1 VLGGV
6 VIWEQ
11 KEVAVYCEHCG
22 LKILPERPVCT
33 RCGRA
38 PSYEWVQL
46 LSLAIILLATI
57 GNSVAGLFLLPKLS
71 AAHPSGLF
79 FRSWLWID
87 RESSLYGWMPLAAA
101 LLLWEFFVWRK
112 IRKAR
117 PVTKIKSWVSRKI
130 LAFVLAAGFAPI
142 LPWWIPANQPSER
155 TLAALSQ
162 YPGLPCAISWGAVL
176 IVAVVLCIKAET
188 RDLLLGR
195 GKALSLV
202 SLAALTLFLMLT
214 LFGWSLG

>member
-1 VLGGV
+1 
-6 VIWEQ
+6 
-11 KEVAVYCEHCG
+11 VYCEHCG

-33 RCGRA
+33 RCGRS

-46 LSLAIILLATI
+46 LSLAIILLAAI
-57 GNSVAGLFLLPKLS
+57 GNSAAGLFLLPKLS
-71 AAHPSGLF
+71 AGHPSRLF
-79 FRSWLWID
+79 FRSWLWAD

-112 IRKAR
+112 IRKAK
-117 PVTKIKSWVSRKI
+117 PVTKIKSWFSRKI

-176 IVAVVLCIKAET
+176 IVAVVLCMKAET

-202 SLAALTLFLMLT
+202 SLAALTLFLALT
-214 LFGWSLG
+214 LFGWSLS